1 MIAPLPLKPMHPG
14 MPPSWWPPAPGWW
27 LVAVVLLVVVLAIML
42 WRRRRARRH
51 AAWARLFDQTIDAA
65 MTPAAKVA
73 AVSQLLRRAARRI
86 DPQAD
91 RLLGEEWLRFLDVG
105 LSPAVF
111 QTESGTLLVEGAFRP
126 QVDADA
132 VDALCVAARKRYLDW
147 MRRA

>member
-1 MIAPLPLKPMHPG
+1 MIVPLPLKPMHSG
-14 MPPSWWPPAPGWW
+14 VPPSWWPPAPGWW
-27 LVAVVLLVVVLAIML
+27 LLAVVLLVVGLAITL

-51 AAWARLFDQTIDAA
+51 AAWARLFDQTLDAA
-65 MTPAAKVA
+65 MTPSAKVA

-91 RLLGEEWLRFLDVG
+91 RLLGEDWLRFLDAG
-105 LSPAVF
+105 MKQPVF
-111 QTESGTLLVEGAFRP
+111 QSASGALLVEGAFRP

-132 VDALCVAARKRYLDW
+132 VDALCVAARQRYLDW

>member
-14 MPPSWWPPAPGWW
+14 VPPGWWPPAPGWG
-27 LVAVVLLVVVLAIML
+27 LVTVVLLVVVLAITL

-51 AAWARLFDQTIDAA
+51 AAWARLFDQSIDAA
-65 MTPAAKVA
+65 MTPTAKLA

-91 RLLGEEWLRFLDVG
+91 RLLGEDWLRFLDAG
-105 LSPAVF
+105 MKQPVF
-111 QTESGTLLVEGAFRP
+111 QSASGALLVEGAFRP

-132 VDALCVAARKRYLDW
+132 VDALCVAARQRYLDW

>member
-14 MPPSWWPPAPGWW
+14 VPPSWWPPAPGWW
-27 LVAVVLLVVVLAIML
+27 LVTVVLLVVVLVIML

-65 MTPAAKVA
+65 MTPTAKLA

-91 RLLGEEWLRFLDVG
+91 RLLGEDWLRFLDAG
-105 LSPAVF
+105 MKQPVF
-111 QTESGTLLVEGAFRP
+111 QSGSGALLVEGAFRP

-132 VDALCVAARKRYLDW
+132 VDALCVAARQRYLDW

>member
-14 MPPSWWPPAPGWW
+14 VPPSWWPPAPGWW
-27 LVAVVLLVVVLAIML
+27 LLAVVLLVVGLAITL

-51 AAWARLFDQTIDAA
+51 AAWARLFDQSIDAA
-65 MTPAAKVA
+65 MTPTAKLA

-91 RLLGEEWLRFLDVG
+91 RLLGEDWLRFLDAG
-105 LSPAVF
+105 MKQPVF
-111 QTESGTLLVEGAFRP
+111 QSASGALLVEGAFRP

-132 VDALCVAARKRYLDW
+132 VDALCVAARQRYLDW